1 MHISVNW
8 SPFRCFICSHLIFLL
23 GPAERKG
30 ALSRKPTRPLHS
42 LAKSGNPGGQDRRR
56 QTWGGG
62 GRAEGGPPAPPPA
75 PTVSLFC
82 CCCCCC
88 WWWLPQEV
96 AREPAVRRPF
106 VVRWDKVRRFGDRP
120 VIRLIQIL
128 APELGG
134 ALCFFCGRGSGCHK
148 SAKSIKGEMHFRSR
162 YR

>member
-1 MHISVNW
+1 MGLEV
-8 SPFRCFICSHLIFLL
+8 
-23 GPAERKG
+23 G
-30 ALSRKPTRPLHS
+30 RPH
-42 LAKSGNPGGQDRRR
+42 
-56 QTWGGG
+56 
-62 GRAEGGPPAPPPA
+62 PPA

-82 CCCCCC
+82 CCCC
-88 WWWLPQEV
+88 WWLPQEV

-106 VVRWDKVRRFGDRP
+106 VVRWDKVRRFGDRL

-162 YR
+162 SR